1 MFPVIVKEHYLKI
14 FTHPVMRSPLTLD
27 LDGDGVET
35 VSVNDGV
42 YFEHDGNGFAEKSG
56 WVSKDD
62 AILVCDLNNNG

>member
-1 MFPVIVKEHYLKI
+1 
-14 FTHPVMRSPLTLD
+14 MRSPLTLD